1 MFEVLAYVYQNYWR
15 GDACPEPQQLG
26 RKLSAVGFETE
37 EITQALDWLTGLRGG
52 AAHDPLPPSEATRV
66 YTVAEQDHLGA
77 QGLGFVHLL
86 EGAGVLPGALRELVL
101 DRAMAVPGAPVA
113 LADLKIIVLMVY
125 WSCGTDPGA
134 LVLDEL
140 SQDPLVRVAH

>member
-1 MFEVLAYVYQNYWR
+1 MFEVLAYVYENYWR

-26 RKLSAVGFETE
+26 RKLSAVGFEAE
-37 EITQALDWLTGLRGG
+37 EISQALDWLSGLRGG
-52 AAHDPLPPSEATRV
+52 TVHEALPASAATRV

-77 QGLGFVHLL
+77 ECLGFVHLL

-101 DRAMAVPGAPVA
+101 DRAMAVPGAPVT
-113 LADLKIIVLMVY
+113 LSDLKIIVLMVY
-125 WSCGTDPGA
+125 WSCGTEPDA

-140 SQDPLVRVAH
+140 SQDTTARVAH